1 MRYVKGICVEEQS
14 INLMK
19 FKVAAKSPNSYKNC
33 NILPEYKELKKKKPL
48 MVFWH
53 VGFAII
59 GITSALTYQ
68 FWEQL
73 ATKRKLTNIW
83 SPHKWHLSH
92 YLTFAIKIQAKKSKP
107 GKQTTFDSATA
118 VCCPLW
124 WIHTFSFN
132 SSSVRAATAQVTLW
146 LERIMY

>member
-1 MRYVKGICVEEQS
+1 MKGICVEEQS
-14 INLMK
+14 NNLMK

-33 NILPEYKELKKKKPL
+33 NILPEYKELKKKKNIN
-48 MVFWH
+48 
-53 VGFAII
+53 GF
-59 GITSALTYQ
+59 LTCRLCYYRNNISSYIS
-68 FWEQL
+68 EQL

-83 SPHKWHLSH
+83 SQHKWHLSH

-146 LERIMY
+146 LEWIMY